1 MKIITIS
8 GHAQNG
14 KDFCANLIKQK
25 LETRGEKVLIAH
37 YADLLKY
44 ICKTFFGWDGQKNI
58 EGRTLLQYVGTDV
71 IRQKNPDYWI
81 NFLIG
86 IINLFPDE
94 WDYVI
99 IPDTRFPNE
108 NDLMKEYFDVT
119 TVRITRPNFDNGLTE
134 EQQNHESETALDN
147 YGFDFYIVNNGDSSI
162 NGEIDRLINNMI
174 LNNEV

>member
-134 EQQNHESETALDN
+134 DQQKHESETALDN